1 MATQTL
7 TKPFRGLFMTTSKE
21 CKPVGRLD
29 GANAATYEKEF
40 LGLLVGDVTSLNIDL
55 SGLDYVSSAGL
66 RVLLVAAKA
75 AKGKGG
81 KVVLSSPKPAILE
94 VLKISGFDK
103 ILEVRA

>member
-1 MATQTL
+1 
-7 TKPFRGLFMTTSKE
+7 
-21 CKPVGRLD
+21 
-29 GANAATYEKEF
+29 
-40 LGLLVGDVTSLNIDL
+40 L

>member
-1 MATQTL
+1 MSPPAL
-7 TKPFRGLFMTTSKE
+7 IKPFRGFFMTTSTG

-81 KVVLSSPKPAILE
+81 KVVLLSPKPAILE

-103 ILEVRA
+103 IIEVRA